1 MFLVPQ
7 TVSFVILLQLVVNAL
22 LDFISTIIHNVS
34 LARQLVENVQIL
46 LAALLAIQDT
56 AFFREFAFY
65 AQTNSHNVYPASK
78 KQINWYVIN
87 VWLVSSFLM
96 RQHVWSVSITA
107 KNAIIIPVVLN
118 AMQDTF
124 IPQLLINAWLALN
137 QTALL
142 AVEDQSVLLVQ
153 WEHFY
158 QIQLTI
164 ILVKLVLLVAKFVQ
178 D

>member
-78 KQINWYVIN
+78 KQIN
-87 VWLVSSFLM
+87 
-96 RQHVWSVSITA
+96 
-107 KNAIIIPVVLN
+107 
-118 AMQDTF
+118 
-124 IPQLLINAWLALN
+124 
-137 QTALL
+137 
-142 AVEDQSVLLVQ
+142 
-153 WEHFY
+153 
-158 QIQLTI
+158 
-164 ILVKLVLLVAKFVQ
+164 
-178 D
+178 